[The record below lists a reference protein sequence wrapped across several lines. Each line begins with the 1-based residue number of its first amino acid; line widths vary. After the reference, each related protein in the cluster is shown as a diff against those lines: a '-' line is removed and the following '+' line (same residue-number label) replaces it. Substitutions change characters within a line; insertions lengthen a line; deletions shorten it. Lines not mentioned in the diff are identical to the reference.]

1 MEKIIR
7 IGTRESQLAVWQA
20 EQVKSLLAQ
29 HGYTSELVY
38 IKSEG
43 DIDLKTPL
51 YEMGVQ
57 GIFTKSL
64 DVALLNDTI
73 DIAVHSMKDVPTQLA
88 KGIVQAAVLKRA
100 SYRDVLVPHPDL
112 KDVQKIFGRGIL
124 EIERGFTSVEGSKTK
139 ETRHTEHIDTGGK
152 ANAIIATSSIRRKAQ
167 WLNRFPHHTI
177 ETLRGNVNTRL
188 RKVKESNWHGA
199 IFAKAGL
206 ERIDLLPEKSIELD
220 WMLPAPAQGAIIV
233 VCREDDEHCL
243 NACINFNDINTA
255 LCTKIERDFLRA
267 LLGGCST
274 PISGLAEIKNNEV
287 HFTGNILSPN
297 GKLIAGL
304 NSIDLIA
311 RAHEMGINAANH
323 LLSTGGKSI
332 ADSIRNATK

>member
-1 MEKIIR
+1 MKKHIR

-29 HGYTSELVY
+29 YSYSAELVY

-64 DVALLNDTI
+64 DIALLNGTI

-88 KGIVQAAVLKRA
+88 KGIRQAAVLNRA
-100 SYRDVLVPHPDL
+100 SHKDVLVPHPDL
-112 KDVQKIFGRGIL
+112 GDIGKIFGRGI
-124 EIERGFTSVEGSKTK
+124 IEESHVTISQEGSKIK
-139 ETRHTEHIDTGGK
+139 KIRDIKDIDTGEK
-152 ANAIIATSSIRRKAQ
+152 VAAIIATSSIRRKAQ

-188 RKVKESNWHGA
+188 RKLKESNWHGA

-206 ERIDLLPEKSIELD
+206 ERINLLPKNSIDLD
-220 WMLPAPAQGAIIV
+220 WMLPAPAQGAIMV
-233 VCREDDEHCL
+233 VCREDDDYCL

-255 LCTKIERDFLRA
+255 LCTKIERDFLRT

-287 HFTGNILSPN
+287 HFSGNILSPN
-297 GKLIAGL
+297 GKMIAGI
-304 NSIDLIA
+304 NASDLIA
-311 RAHEMGINAANH
+311 RAHDMGINAANR
-323 LLSTGGKSI
+323 LLASGGKAIAESI
-332 ADSIRNATK
+332 HNATK